1 MNGKE
6 VCRMRIRW
14 FRLVTLSTFLS
25 LVTASVAS
33 AHVKVLPEVVP
44 ADSFEVLTVRV
55 PTEEDIPTTQVR
67 VEVPEGFTVLGVQ
80 PVPGWDH
87 EFEENA
93 GVIDAIIW
101 SGGEIGPQEF
111 QEFAVQARTPE
122 DTGEFAWNAFQTYED
137 GSVVG
142 WTGSEDAEEPASV
155 VRVGAGADE
164 ADEPGNAT
172 EEAGSRNPA
181 STGGLVPIAAYGGLG
196 ALALIVALVAL
207 VRANK

>member
-1 MNGKE
+1 
-6 VCRMRIRW
+6 MRISW
-14 FRLVTLSTFLS
+14 FRLVTLSTFLT
-25 LVTASVAS
+25 LATASVAS
-33 AHVKVLPEVVP
+33 AHVRVLPEEVP
-44 ADSFEVLTVRV
+44 ADSFEVLTMRV
-55 PTEEDIPTTQVR
+55 PTEKDIPTTQVR

-93 GVIDAIIW
+93 GAIEAITW

-122 DTGEFAWNAFQTYED
+122 DTGEFAWNAYQTYED
-137 GSVVG
+137 GSVVE

-155 VRVGAGADE
+155 VRVAADAG
-164 ADEPGNAT
+164 EPGNAT
-172 EEAGSRNPA
+172 QEAGSGNSA
-181 STGGLVPIAAYGGLG
+181 SAGGIVPIAAYGGLILG

-207 VRANK
+207 VRTNK